1 MTCFSCSLDTIFN
14 SSPGVAVAVAAA
26 RRTYETGEK
35 DVASPTR
42 CEVAEEF

>member
-14 SSPGVAVAVAAA
+14 SSPGVAVAAA